1 MVNDIAL
8 FSAVSNSI
16 FKYKKKIA
24 NTKDVWDEHGI
35 NVNRPSIQEICQ
47 AK

>member
-1 MVNDIAL
+1 MTL
-8 FSAVSNSI
+8 LSSAQLVIQYLNI
-16 FKYKKKIA
+16 KKIA